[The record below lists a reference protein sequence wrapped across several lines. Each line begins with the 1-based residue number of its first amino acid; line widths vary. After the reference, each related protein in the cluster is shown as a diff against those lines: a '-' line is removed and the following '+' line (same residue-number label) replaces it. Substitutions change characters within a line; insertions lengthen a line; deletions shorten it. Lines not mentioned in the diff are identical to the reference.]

1 MRSKKLVRNM
11 QTPPPSWLSWFGS
24 KAPEKNAAA
33 DDDDDDY
40 QIRKLKAQ
48 VSVLREDL
56 ELQLKRTPGS
66 NADLFSSLFK
76 LSNDTGSW
84 SISSNAGSLC
94 RDANTST
101 ILHIS
106 IVNNGLAIA
115 AALQPVCPHHGQS
128 TTLAFSNSLLQAAA
142 LETGETT
149 LCATVRVEALNV
161 PLDDVWRSF
170 PPKSKGSDNL
180 HGCRRLSFTGVL
192 SQPPLEPG
200 CLNLT
205 VAGGASLRSDCP
217 AATTLSAAKAAAA
230 HRDLL
235 PPPLR
240 PSPQKWI
247 GRPSGDRAA
256 AVLMAHQKC
265 SRFAHTTRQ
274 GHRPRWLRVIGDSVT
289 YSLRQ
294 MIQDAFFER
303 HATSS
308 NGLLKGVSVRS
319 KAGPE
324 KSSVARSTNSRYW
337 TTWEAWYDNGCDTHL
352 GCGDVALIPSI
363 KMSLPEQFHA
373 NLSAAGPPLIVLSLG
388 AHASNLGSDDGRLEE
403 RYRKMLSTFWKAQP
417 PGSELILLN
426 EAARGMGVPSRFS
439 SAGGACM
446 ATNLRCQERG
456 IAAEAALRSVC
467 PDQERCRVVDLFS
480 ATLPH
485 IFDKMVYNQG
495 DSIHFKL
502 KGGGPFLSASW
513 RKAAGCRFLERQ
525 LKEILCEAMR
535 TCHAATAR
543 VPFVG

>member
-161 PLDDVWRSF
+161 PLDDVRRSF
-170 PPKSKGSDNL
+170 PPKSRGGDPL

-265 SRFAHTTRQ
+265 SRPHTTRQ
-274 GHRPRWLRVIGDSVT
+274 GHHPRWLRVIGDSIA

-308 NGLLKGVSVRS
+308 NRLQKEHWVKS
-319 KAGPE
+319 KDGPE
-324 KSSVARSTNSRYW
+324 KSSVAHSTNSRYW

-373 NLSAAGPPLIVLSLG
+373 NLSAAGPPLVVLSLG

-485 IFDKMVYNQG
+485 IFDKMVYSQG
-495 DSIHFKL
+495 DPIHFKL
-502 KGGGPFLSASW
+502 KGKAS
-513 RKAAGCRFLERQ
+513 GQLFLERQ
-525 LKEILCEAMR
+525 LKGILCDAMR
-535 TCHAATAR
+535 TCNK
-543 VPFVG
+543 

>member
-1 MRSKKLVRNM
+1 M

-106 IVNNGLAIA
+106 IVNKAGMPIA
-115 AALQPVCPHHGQS
+115 ATLQPVCPHHGQS
-128 TTLAFSNSLLQAAA
+128 TTLALSNSLLQAAA

-200 CLNLT
+200 CLNRT

-274 GHRPRWLRVIGDSVT
+274 GHRPRWLRVIGDSIT

-308 NGLLKGVSVRS
+308 NRLLKGVSVRS
-319 KAGPE
+319 KAGPA
-324 KSSVARSTNSRYW
+324 KSSVARSTNSKHW
-337 TTWEAWYDNGCDTHL
+337 TTWEVWFDTGCDAHL
-352 GCGDVALIPSI
+352 GCDVDFIPSI
-363 KMSLPEQFHA
+363 KRSVPEQFHA

-467 PDQERCRVVDLFS
+467 PDPERCRVVDLFS

-485 IFDKMVYNQG
+485 IFDKMVYSQG
-495 DSIHFKL
+495 DPIHFKL
-502 KGGGPFLSASW
+502 KGKAS
-513 RKAAGCRFLERQ
+513 GQLFLERQ
-525 LKEILCEAMR
+525 LKGILCDAMR
-535 TCHAATAR
+535 TCNK
-543 VPFVG
+543 